1 MKTITIRGINL
12 ELANR
17 IKERAMQNGEN
28 INKLS
33 LRLLKSALGLGE
45 KQVIPAYHDLDHLT
59 GTWTDEDEKEF
70 YKNIQELEVVD
81 KELCGFSSTLPS

>member
-1 MKTITIRGINL
+1 MKTLTIRGIDS

-17 IKERAMQNGEN
+17 IKERAMQNGES

-33 LRLLKSALGLGE
+33 LRLLKSALGLRE
-45 KQVIPAYHDLDHLT
+45 KKIFPVYHDLDHLA
-59 GTWTDEDEKEF
+59 GTWAKEDEKEF

-81 KELCGFSSTLPS
+81 KELWE